1 MAHAA
6 HLAPTVGPERTRVTR
21 KPIIRPGTA
30 MWEEREA
37 NRLAREWRVRTE
49 QRSQWKPERPYRTI
63 KRFDCYRV
71 PTVEQWGDK

>member
-1 MAHAA
+1 
-6 HLAPTVGPERTRVTR
+6 
-21 KPIIRPGTA
+21 

-37 NRLAREWRVRTE
+37 NRMAREWRVRTG